1 MHNKIETELETNI
14 RYIESRFE
22 GCADAVMRRILVGD
36 EKLGMYVVYMDSMYD
51 RDFIDGVVLKSLLF
65 DRIQLPD
72 QNAGQV
78 IFNKYLATADV
89 KETNRMEM
97 LIDEVLKGNT
107 AILIDGMAKA
117 MIVSSKNLPGRGVSE
132 AETEVS
138 VRGSKESFTESF
150 RVNTVLIRR
159 RIRAMT
165 RTQMTQNTSSLSF
178 GNLSL
183 NQTSF
188 ELSSPS
194 GSYQLTNK
202 EFQLL
207 ELLMANPGQV
217 ISSDR
222 LFEKIWG
229 YESDAD
235 PSVIWVYI
243 SYLRK
248 KLTALN
254 ASVRIR
260 AIRNAGYRLEEI
272 Q

>member
-1 MHNKIETELETNI
+1 
-14 RYIESRFE
+14 
-22 GCADAVMRRILVGD
+22 MRLLFAED
-36 EKLGMYVVYMDSMYD
+36 EK
-51 RDFIDGVVLKSLLF
+51 SLS
-65 DRIQLPD
+65 RAI
-72 QNAGQV
+72 
-78 IFNKYLATADV
+78 
-89 KETNRMEM
+89 
-97 LIDEVLKGNT
+97 T
-107 AILIDGMAKA
+107 AILKNNHYEVDAVYDGEEALAYLECGTYDGAILDIMMPKKDGLTVLKEIRRQGINTPVLMLTAKA
-117 MIVSSKNLPGRGVSE
+117 EID
-132 AETEVS
+132 A
-138 VRGSKESFTESF
+138 
-150 RVNTVLIRR
+150 RVLGLDSGANDYLTKPFAAPELLA

>member
-1 MHNKIETELETNI
+1 
-14 RYIESRFE
+14 
-22 GCADAVMRRILVGD
+22 MRLLFAED
-36 EKLGMYVVYMDSMYD
+36 EK
-51 RDFIDGVVLKSLLF
+51 SLS
-65 DRIQLPD
+65 RAI
-72 QNAGQV
+72 
-78 IFNKYLATADV
+78 
-89 KETNRMEM
+89 
-97 LIDEVLKGNT
+97 T
-107 AILIDGMAKA
+107 AILKNNHYEVDAVYDGEEALAYLECGTYDGAILDIMMPKKDGLTVLKEIRRQGINTPVLMLTAKA
-117 MIVSSKNLPGRGVSE
+117 EIDD
-132 AETEVS
+132 
-138 VRGSKESFTESF
+138 
-150 RVNTVLIRR
+150 RVLGLDSGANDYLTKPFAAPELLA

-165 RTQMTQNTSSLSF
+165 RTQVTQNTSSLSF

>member
-1 MHNKIETELETNI
+1 
-14 RYIESRFE
+14 
-22 GCADAVMRRILVGD
+22 MRLLFAED
-36 EKLGMYVVYMDSMYD
+36 EK
-51 RDFIDGVVLKSLLF
+51 SLS
-65 DRIQLPD
+65 RAI
-72 QNAGQV
+72 
-78 IFNKYLATADV
+78 
-89 KETNRMEM
+89 
-97 LIDEVLKGNT
+97 T
-107 AILIDGMAKA
+107 AILKNNHYEVDAVYDGEEALAYLECGTYDGAILDIMMPKKDGLTVLKEIRRQGINTPVLMLTAKA
-117 MIVSSKNLPGRGVSE
+117 EIDD
-132 AETEVS
+132 
-138 VRGSKESFTESF
+138 
-150 RVNTVLIRR
+150 RVLGLDSGANDYLTKPFAAPELLA

-194 GSYQLTNK
+194 GSYQLTDK

>member
-1 MHNKIETELETNI
+1 
-14 RYIESRFE
+14 
-22 GCADAVMRRILVGD
+22 MRLLFAED
-36 EKLGMYVVYMDSMYD
+36 EK
-51 RDFIDGVVLKSLLF
+51 SLS
-65 DRIQLPD
+65 RAI
-72 QNAGQV
+72 
-78 IFNKYLATADV
+78 
-89 KETNRMEM
+89 
-97 LIDEVLKGNT
+97 T
-107 AILIDGMAKA
+107 AILKNNHYEVDAVYDGEEALAYLECGTYDGAILDIMMPKKDGLTVLKEIRRQGINTPVLMLTAKA
-117 MIVSSKNLPGRGVSE
+117 EIDD
-132 AETEVS
+132 
-138 VRGSKESFTESF
+138 
-150 RVNTVLIRR
+150 RVLGLDSGANDYLTKPFAAPELLA

-254 ASVRIR
+254 ASVR
-260 AIRNAGYRLEEI
+260 NAGYRLEEI

>member
-1 MHNKIETELETNI
+1 
-14 RYIESRFE
+14 
-22 GCADAVMRRILVGD
+22 MRLLFAED
-36 EKLGMYVVYMDSMYD
+36 EK
-51 RDFIDGVVLKSLLF
+51 SLS
-65 DRIQLPD
+65 RAI
-72 QNAGQV
+72 
-78 IFNKYLATADV
+78 
-89 KETNRMEM
+89 
-97 LIDEVLKGNT
+97 T
-107 AILIDGMAKA
+107 AILKNNHYEVDAVYDREEALAYLECGTYDGAILDIMMPKKDGLTVLKEIRRQGINTPVLMLTAKA
-117 MIVSSKNLPGRGVSE
+117 EIDD
-132 AETEVS
+132 
-138 VRGSKESFTESF
+138 
-150 RVNTVLIRR
+150 RVLGLDSGANDYLTKPFAAPELLA

>member
-1 MHNKIETELETNI
+1 MRLLFAEDEKSL
-14 RYIESRFE
+14 SRAISAILKNNHYE
-22 GCADAVMRRILVGD
+22 VDAVYDGEEALAYLECGTYDGAILD
-36 EKLGMYVVYMDSMYD
+36 IMMPKK
-51 RDFIDGVVLKSLLF
+51 DGLTVLKEIRRQGINTPVL
-65 DRIQLPD
+65 
-72 QNAGQV
+72 
-78 IFNKYLATADV
+78 
-89 KETNRMEM
+89 M
-97 LIDEVLKGNT
+97 LT
-107 AILIDGMAKA
+107 AKA
-117 MIVSSKNLPGRGVSE
+117 EIDD
-132 AETEVS
+132 
-138 VRGSKESFTESF
+138 
-150 RVNTVLIRR
+150 RVLGLDSGANDYLTKPFAAPELLA

>member
-1 MHNKIETELETNI
+1 
-14 RYIESRFE
+14 
-22 GCADAVMRRILVGD
+22 MRLLFAED
-36 EKLGMYVVYMDSMYD
+36 EK
-51 RDFIDGVVLKSLLF
+51 SLS
-65 DRIQLPD
+65 RAI
-72 QNAGQV
+72 
-78 IFNKYLATADV
+78 
-89 KETNRMEM
+89 
-97 LIDEVLKGNT
+97 T
-107 AILIDGMAKA
+107 AILKNNHYEVDAVYDGEEALAYLECSTYDGAILDIMMPKKDGLTVLKEIRRQGINTPVLMLTAKA
-117 MIVSSKNLPGRGVSE
+117 EIDD
-132 AETEVS
+132 
-138 VRGSKESFTESF
+138 
-150 RVNTVLIRR
+150 RVLGLDSGANDYLTKPFAAPELLA

>member
-1 MHNKIETELETNI
+1 
-14 RYIESRFE
+14 
-22 GCADAVMRRILVGD
+22 MRLLFAED
-36 EKLGMYVVYMDSMYD
+36 EK
-51 RDFIDGVVLKSLLF
+51 SLS
-65 DRIQLPD
+65 RAI
-72 QNAGQV
+72 
-78 IFNKYLATADV
+78 
-89 KETNRMEM
+89 
-97 LIDEVLKGNT
+97 T
-107 AILIDGMAKA
+107 AILKKNHYEVDAVYDGEEALAYLECGTYDGAILDIMMPKKDGLTVLKEIRRQGINTPVLMLTAKA
-117 MIVSSKNLPGRGVSE
+117 EIDD
-132 AETEVS
+132 
-138 VRGSKESFTESF
+138 
-150 RVNTVLIRR
+150 RVLGLDSGANDYLTKPFAAPELLA

-194 GSYQLTNK
+194 ASYQLTNK
-202 EFQLL
+202 EFQPL

>member
-1 MHNKIETELETNI
+1 
-14 RYIESRFE
+14 
-22 GCADAVMRRILVGD
+22 MRLLFAED
-36 EKLGMYVVYMDSMYD
+36 EK
-51 RDFIDGVVLKSLLF
+51 SLS
-65 DRIQLPD
+65 RAI
-72 QNAGQV
+72 
-78 IFNKYLATADV
+78 
-89 KETNRMEM
+89 
-97 LIDEVLKGNT
+97 T
-107 AILIDGMAKA
+107 AILKKNHYEVDAVYDGEEALAYLECGTYDGAILDIMMPKKDGLTVLKEIRRQGINTPVLMLTAKA
-117 MIVSSKNLPGRGVSE
+117 EIDD
-132 AETEVS
+132 
-138 VRGSKESFTESF
+138 
-150 RVNTVLIRR
+150 RVLGLDSGANDYLTKPFAAPELLA

-229 YESDAD
+229 YGSDAD

>member
-1 MHNKIETELETNI
+1 
-14 RYIESRFE
+14 
-22 GCADAVMRRILVGD
+22 MRLLFAED
-36 EKLGMYVVYMDSMYD
+36 EK
-51 RDFIDGVVLKSLLF
+51 SLS
-65 DRIQLPD
+65 RAI
-72 QNAGQV
+72 
-78 IFNKYLATADV
+78 
-89 KETNRMEM
+89 
-97 LIDEVLKGNT
+97 T
-107 AILIDGMAKA
+107 AILKKNHYEVDAVYDGEEALAYLECGTYDGAILDIMMPKKDGLTVLKEIRRQGINTPVLMLTAKA
-117 MIVSSKNLPGRGVSE
+117 EIDD
-132 AETEVS
+132 
-138 VRGSKESFTESF
+138 
-150 RVNTVLIRR
+150 RVLGLDSGANDYLTKPFAAPELLA

-260 AIRNAGYRLEEI
+260 AIRNAGYRLEETK
-272 Q
+272 

>member
-1 MHNKIETELETNI
+1 
-14 RYIESRFE
+14 
-22 GCADAVMRRILVGD
+22 MRLLFAED
-36 EKLGMYVVYMDSMYD
+36 EK
-51 RDFIDGVVLKSLLF
+51 SLS
-65 DRIQLPD
+65 RAI
-72 QNAGQV
+72 
-78 IFNKYLATADV
+78 
-89 KETNRMEM
+89 
-97 LIDEVLKGNT
+97 T
-107 AILIDGMAKA
+107 AILKKNHYEVDAVYDGEEALAYLECGTYDGAILDIMMPKKDGLTVLKEIRRQGINTPVLMLTAKA
-117 MIVSSKNLPGRGVSE
+117 EIDD
-132 AETEVS
+132 
-138 VRGSKESFTESF
+138 
-150 RVNTVLIRR
+150 RVLGLDSGANDYLTKPFAAPELLA

-260 AIRNAGYRLEEI
+260 SIRNAGYRLEEI

>member
-1 MHNKIETELETNI
+1 MKEINI
-14 RYIESRFE
+14 MRLLFAEDEKSLSRAITAILKKNHYE
-22 GCADAVMRRILVGD
+22 VDAVYDGEEALAYLECGTYDGAILD
-36 EKLGMYVVYMDSMYD
+36 IMMPKK
-51 RDFIDGVVLKSLLF
+51 DGL
-65 DRIQLPD
+65 
-72 QNAGQV
+72 
-78 IFNKYLATADV
+78 T
-89 KETNRMEM
+89 
-97 LIDEVLKGNT
+97 VLKGIRRQGINT
-107 AILIDGMAKA
+107 PVLMLTAKA
-117 MIVSSKNLPGRGVSE
+117 EIDD
-132 AETEVS
+132 
-138 VRGSKESFTESF
+138 
-150 RVNTVLIRR
+150 RVLGLDSGANDYLTKPFAAPELLA
-159 RIRAMT
+159 RIRAMI
-165 RTQMTQNTSSLSF
+165 RTQTTQNTSSLSF

>member
-1 MHNKIETELETNI
+1 
-14 RYIESRFE
+14 
-22 GCADAVMRRILVGD
+22 MRLLFAED
-36 EKLGMYVVYMDSMYD
+36 EK
-51 RDFIDGVVLKSLLF
+51 SLS
-65 DRIQLPD
+65 RAI
-72 QNAGQV
+72 
-78 IFNKYLATADV
+78 
-89 KETNRMEM
+89 
-97 LIDEVLKGNT
+97 T
-107 AILIDGMAKA
+107 AILKNNHYEVDAVYGGEEALAYLECGTYDGAILDIMMPKKDGLTVLKEIRRQGINTPVLMLTAKA
-117 MIVSSKNLPGRGVSE
+117 EIDD
-132 AETEVS
+132 
-138 VRGSKESFTESF
+138 
-150 RVNTVLIRR
+150 RVLGLDSGANDYLTKPFAAPELLA

-194 GSYQLTNK
+194 ASYQLTNK

>member
-1 MHNKIETELETNI
+1 
-14 RYIESRFE
+14 
-22 GCADAVMRRILVGD
+22 MRLLFAED
-36 EKLGMYVVYMDSMYD
+36 EK
-51 RDFIDGVVLKSLLF
+51 SLS
-65 DRIQLPD
+65 RAI
-72 QNAGQV
+72 
-78 IFNKYLATADV
+78 
-89 KETNRMEM
+89 
-97 LIDEVLKGNT
+97 T
-107 AILIDGMAKA
+107 AILKKNHYEVDAVYDGEEALAYLECGTYDGAILDIMMPKKDGLTVLKEIRRQGINTPVLMLTAKA
-117 MIVSSKNLPGRGVSE
+117 EIDD
-132 AETEVS
+132 
-138 VRGSKESFTESF
+138 
-150 RVNTVLIRR
+150 RVLGLDSGANDYLTKPFAAPELLA
-159 RIRAMT
+159 RIRAMA

>member
-1 MHNKIETELETNI
+1 
-14 RYIESRFE
+14 
-22 GCADAVMRRILVGD
+22 MRLLFAED
-36 EKLGMYVVYMDSMYD
+36 EK
-51 RDFIDGVVLKSLLF
+51 SLS
-65 DRIQLPD
+65 RAI
-72 QNAGQV
+72 
-78 IFNKYLATADV
+78 
-89 KETNRMEM
+89 
-97 LIDEVLKGNT
+97 T
-107 AILIDGMAKA
+107 AILKNNHYEVDAVYDGEEALAYLECGTYDGAILDIMMPKKDGLTVLKEIRRQGINTPVLMLTAKA
-117 MIVSSKNLPGRGVSE
+117 EIDD
-132 AETEVS
+132 
-138 VRGSKESFTESF
+138 
-150 RVNTVLIRR
+150 RVLGLDSGANDYLTKPFAAPELLA

-194 GSYQLTNK
+194 GS
-202 EFQLL
+202 FQLL

>member
-1 MHNKIETELETNI
+1 
-14 RYIESRFE
+14 
-22 GCADAVMRRILVGD
+22 MRLLFAED
-36 EKLGMYVVYMDSMYD
+36 EK
-51 RDFIDGVVLKSLLF
+51 SLS
-65 DRIQLPD
+65 RAI
-72 QNAGQV
+72 
-78 IFNKYLATADV
+78 
-89 KETNRMEM
+89 
-97 LIDEVLKGNT
+97 T
-107 AILIDGMAKA
+107 AILKKNHYEVDAVYDGEEALAYLECGTYDGAILDIMMPKKDGLTVLKEIRRQGINTPVLMLTAKA
-117 MIVSSKNLPGRGVSE
+117 EIDD
-132 AETEVS
+132 
-138 VRGSKESFTESF
+138 
-150 RVNTVLIRR
+150 RVLGLDSGANDYLTKPFAAPELLARL
-159 RIRAMT
+159 RAMT

-194 GSYQLTNK
+194 ASYQLTNK

>member
-1 MHNKIETELETNI
+1 
-14 RYIESRFE
+14 
-22 GCADAVMRRILVGD
+22 MRLLFAED
-36 EKLGMYVVYMDSMYD
+36 EK
-51 RDFIDGVVLKSLLF
+51 SLS
-65 DRIQLPD
+65 RAI
-72 QNAGQV
+72 
-78 IFNKYLATADV
+78 
-89 KETNRMEM
+89 
-97 LIDEVLKGNT
+97 T
-107 AILIDGMAKA
+107 AILKNNHYEVDAVYDGEEALAYLECGTYDGAILDIMMPKKDGLTVLKEIRRHGINTPVLMLTAKA
-117 MIVSSKNLPGRGVSE
+117 EIDD
-132 AETEVS
+132 
-138 VRGSKESFTESF
+138 
-150 RVNTVLIRR
+150 RVLGLDSGANDYLTKPFAAPELLA

>member
-1 MHNKIETELETNI
+1 
-14 RYIESRFE
+14 
-22 GCADAVMRRILVGD
+22 MRLLFAED
-36 EKLGMYVVYMDSMYD
+36 EK
-51 RDFIDGVVLKSLLF
+51 SLS
-65 DRIQLPD
+65 RAI
-72 QNAGQV
+72 
-78 IFNKYLATADV
+78 
-89 KETNRMEM
+89 
-97 LIDEVLKGNT
+97 T
-107 AILIDGMAKA
+107 AILKNNHYEVDAVYDGEEALAYLECGTYDGASLDIMMPKKDGLTVLKEIRRQGSNTPVLMLTAKA
-117 MIVSSKNLPGRGVSE
+117 EIDD
-132 AETEVS
+132 
-138 VRGSKESFTESF
+138 
-150 RVNTVLIRR
+150 RVLGLDSGANDYLTKPFAAPELLA